1 MFNSATPTP
10 FGRQPHFA
18 QAYRNIAAETGI
30 TDASPH
36 RLVQMLYEGTLES
49 LAEARGAMRARDFE
63 RKGRAIGRAVRIVEE
78 GLRGGLNLKAGG
90 TLAQNLDQL
99 YGYVATRLTQANLRN
114 DEQMLDE
121 CQNLLQPLRDAW
133 ITISSA
139 PAGKHDA

>member
-10 FGRQPHFA
+10 FGRPPRLA

-36 RLVQMLYEGTLES
+36 RLVQMLYDGCLES
-49 LAEARGAMRARDFE
+49 LAEARGAMRAKEFE

-90 TLAQNLDQL
+90 ELAENLNQL
-99 YGYVATRLTQANLRN
+99 YSYLVTRLTQANLRN
-114 DEQMLDE
+114 DEAMLDE
-121 CQNLLQPLRDAW
+121 CQGLLQPLRDAW
-133 ITISSA
+133 MTIST
-139 PAGKHDA
+139 PGGKQDA